1 MKKIFILILTIIIS
15 YTCFAQKEIAGSW
28 IGNVEI
34 MGSQLIIKAK
44 FFEENNTISGKL
56 DIPQQ
61 MAFDLKLNNFS
72 FENEKLS
79 FELFLNQTNVARFSG
94 KYSQDSI
101 IGNFIQSGVKGTFFL
116 ARNENEESGTIFLP
130 VNYNEEEVAFYNDTI
145 KLAGTLSFPK
155 GKGPFPAVILVT
167 GSGQQNRDEEV
178 AGFKVFALIAN
189 YLSNTGFVVLRY
201 DDRGMG
207 GSDAGDLENS
217 TTRTFADDAFAA
229 FQFLQKRKEINP
241 QKIGFLGHSEGGA
254 IGTMLAAQ
262 HSEVAFLILMAAP
275 GLSGEQVILSQLEA
289 IIRASGSSE
298 EDIANT
304 METQKKVMQT
314 VKTGTGWEEIK
325 ELIIS
330 DMKKSID
337 ALPEE
342 TRKQVNLSEKELSER
357 AELQIKG
364 AKTKWYKYFIGY
376 NPANDLEKIK
386 CPVLAIFGEKD
397 LQIVPEANKNAVDA
411 ALKLG
416 GNDNYQIHVFKD
428 ANHLFQK
435 AGTGLMD
442 EYALLDK
449 NFVDGFLEFVI
460 SWLQKNTR

>member
-1 MKKIFILILTIIIS
+1 MSCPKNSLFLHLFKLNGDKNEKNIYININYYHILYLFCTKRN
-15 YTCFAQKEIAGSW
+15 CWFLD
-28 IGNVEI
+28 GNVEI

-44 FFEENNTISGKL
+44 YFEENNTISGKL

-189 YLSNTGFVVLRY
+189 YLSNTGFAVLRY

-229 FQFLQKRKEINP
+229 FQFLQKRK
-241 QKIGFLGHSEGGA
+241 K
-254 IGTMLAAQ
+254 
-262 HSEVAFLILMAAP
+262 
-275 GLSGEQVILSQLEA
+275 
-289 IIRASGSSE
+289 
-298 EDIANT
+298 
-304 METQKKVMQT
+304 
-314 VKTGTGWEEIK
+314 
-325 ELIIS
+325 
-330 DMKKSID
+330 
-337 ALPEE
+337 
-342 TRKQVNLSEKELSER
+342 
-357 AELQIKG
+357 
-364 AKTKWYKYFIGY
+364 
-376 NPANDLEKIK
+376 
-386 CPVLAIFGEKD
+386 
-397 LQIVPEANKNAVDA
+397 
-411 ALKLG
+411 
-416 GNDNYQIHVFKD
+416 
-428 ANHLFQK
+428 
-435 AGTGLMD
+435 
-442 EYALLDK
+442 
-449 NFVDGFLEFVI
+449 
-460 SWLQKNTR
+460 